1 MKNQMLML
9 PLLAAASA
17 VPLPGQAQPSDNY
30 PVKPVRIIAP
40 FPPGGSV
47 DTVGRLIAARLTEAY
62 GQNFV
67 IDNRPGASG
76 SIGME
81 IAANAPGDGY
91 TLMFTTSALAV
102 RESVF
107 TKLPF
112 NTLRDFAPVSQA
124 VTQSNL
130 LVSHPAV
137 PVKKI
142 GRAHV

>member
-91 TLMFTTSALAV
+91 TLV
-102 RESVF
+102 V
-107 TKLPF
+107 
-112 NTLRDFAPVSQA
+112 NTIPL
-124 VTQSNL
+124 VTNQFLFSGI
-130 LVSHPAV
+130 SC
-137 PVKKI
+137 
-142 GRAHV
+142 RCRC